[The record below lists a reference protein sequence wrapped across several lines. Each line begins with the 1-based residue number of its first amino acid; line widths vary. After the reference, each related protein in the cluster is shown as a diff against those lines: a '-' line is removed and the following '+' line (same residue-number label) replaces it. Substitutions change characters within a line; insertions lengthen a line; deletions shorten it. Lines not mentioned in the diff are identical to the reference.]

1 MELSSITQQL
11 ENRKRAL
18 SIFTV
23 WLFVIS
29 ALIGIA
35 LGYVGWFIPKTPL
48 NLALGAVL
56 LLINFPTYSV
66 KFWAVWWF
74 AFITGMVVEIL
85 GVETGIIFG
94 EYYYGENLGAKFLGV
109 PYLIGVYWAVLSFIC
124 AFIGKRLVSSRL
136 GSALCGALLMVSLD
150 FFMEQR
156 ASAFDFWHFEN
167 NIVPLRNYFTWYVV
181 GFGLQYLI
189 LTQVKTGDFQYS
201 LHLYLSQ
208 LAFFIGCLLLIG

>member
-1 MELSSITQQL
+1 MELATITQHL
-11 ENRKRAL
+11 ENNKRAL
-18 SIFTV
+18 SIFTI
-23 WLFVIS
+23 WLFVVS

-35 LGYVGWFIPKTPL
+35 LGYVGWFIPKTPI

-56 LLINFPTYSV
+56 LLINFPTYNT

-74 AFITGMVVEIL
+74 AFTTGMVVEIL

-94 EYYYGENLGAKFLGV
+94 EYYYGDNLGIKFMGV

-124 AFIGKRLVSSRL
+124 AFIGKRLLNSNVS
-136 GSALCGALLMVSLD
+136 GALLGAVLMVVLD

-156 ASAFDFWHFEN
+156 ASTFDFWHFKN
-167 NIVPLRNYFTWYVV
+167 NIVPLQNYITWYVV

-189 LTQVKTGDFQYS
+189 LTQIKVGNFRYS

-208 LAFFIGCLLLIG
+208 LVFFIGCLLILN